1 MPHKLLVD
9 APHALS
15 DADLIAA
22 QDLLTTLD
30 VEMLPQDPRLPP
42 DALVSLMRAQPSHTS
57 LRLIRVVD
65 DSGDVVAAA
74 QCRMSMLSNGDRTLG
89 VGGGVHPDHRK
100 SGLAW
105 TLLRA
110 AVDVAQQADRSLL
123 AFTTVDTVP
132 AGEAWAQ
139 RVGAARAQVTVTN
152 RLDLRATDRK
162 MLEQWVA
169 DGPARAPDYELVV
182 VEQAEAA
189 QMLPVL
195 CDVMTVLND
204 APRDNLERADITL
217 TPAQLADELRAAT
230 EVGAQLRWLLARHR
244 ATGEYVGLHDI
255 HLFPFASATAFV
267 GQTGVQAAHRGQ
279 ALGKWMK
286 AAMTLWLLDEH
297 PEIVDVRTS
306 NAVSNGAMLAINTA
320 MGYRAYVRSTTWQLE
335 VVAAA
340 RLLSR

>member
-15 DADLIAA
+15 DADLIVA

-110 AVDVAQQADRSLL
+110 AVEVAQQADRSLL
-123 AFTTVDTVP
+123 AFTTVDT
-132 AGEAWAQ
+132 GW
-139 RVGAARAQVTVTN
+139 TF
-152 RLDLRATDRK
+152 
-162 MLEQWVA
+162 
-169 DGPARAPDYELVV
+169 GPRTERCSNSGS
-182 VEQAEAA
+182 
-189 QMLPVL
+189 QMV
-195 CDVMTVLND
+195 
-204 APRDNLERADITL
+204 
-217 TPAQLADELRAAT
+217 
-230 EVGAQLRWLLARHR
+230 LLALRTTSWSSSSKPRRHR
-244 ATGEYVGLHDI
+244 CCRC
-255 HLFPFASATAFV
+255 FV
-267 GQTGVQAAHRGQ
+267 
-279 ALGKWMK
+279 
-286 AAMTLWLLDEH
+286 
-297 PEIVDVRTS
+297 TS
-306 NAVSNGAMLAINTA
+306 
-320 MGYRAYVRSTTWQLE
+320 
-335 VVAAA
+335 
-340 RLLSR
+340 